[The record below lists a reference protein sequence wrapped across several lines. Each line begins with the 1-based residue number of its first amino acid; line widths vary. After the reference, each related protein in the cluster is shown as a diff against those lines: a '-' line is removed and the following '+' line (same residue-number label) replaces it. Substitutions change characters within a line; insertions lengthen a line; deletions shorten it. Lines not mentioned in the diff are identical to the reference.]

1 MNEKYDVVVIGAG
14 AAGMMSAIEAGKRI
28 NARVVDM
35 RFIKPLDESL
45 LEEINNNYKLIV
57 TNEDN
62 VMAGGAGS
70 AVNEHLIKLNSSS
83 KILNL
88 GLPDQFI
95 EHGDQEQ
102 QKILNGLDANGIE
115 KSIKEKLKLI

>member
-1 MNEKYDVVVIGAG
+1 MDGRYELQVK
-14 AAGMMSAIEAGKRI
+14 
-28 NARVVDM
+28 
-35 RFIKPLDESL
+35 
-45 LEEINNNYKLIV
+45 LEVSSKIFEINEMGIQSYIKWIETNLPENCTVGYDPKLFSI
-57 TNEDN
+57 TEIETYIKRFEN
-62 VMAGGAGS
+62 
-70 AVNEHLIKLNSSS
+70 HQIKLKSSS

-88 GLPDQFI
+88 GLPDEFI

>member
-1 MNEKYDVVVIGAG
+1 M
-14 AAGMMSAIEAGKRI
+14 EAGKKI

-35 RFIKPLDESL
+35 LFIKPLDENL
-45 LEEINNNYKLIV
+45 IEEISNNYKLIV
-57 TNEDN
+57 TVEDN
-62 VMAGGAGS
+62 AMAGGAGS
-70 AVNEHLIKLNSSS
+70 AVNEHLIKLNSST

-88 GLPDQFI
+88 GLPDEFI

-115 KSIKEKLKLI
+115 KSIKEKLRLI